1 MAIIYRHVHEEPIGL
16 RTLAP
21 QVPDIIA
28 EVVMRAIA
36 TDAEDRYPSAEAFG
50 LALAAAATEAWGR
63 RWLYPTGRILLAEGP
78 ILAMLQDA
86 ASGAPLPRRK
96 VPAAPPAAST
106 VQAPPRPPTT
116 TTPAVAARRSRRP
129 ALVAGAIAVVAAA
142 IVAVAVATRHGGSSG
157 GGSSGGPPAG
167 AAQGASAGNAFVR
180 IDRITTQAGEY
191 VVFYSAQNF
200 VPRLEAG
207 NRHVHFFWNT
217 VAPANAGANG
227 HPPGAYA
234 VYAGPVPFRGF
245 RVAERP
251 AGASQICALVAD
263 DSNSVDPGSGNCAP
277 LPG

>member
-1 MAIIYRHVHEEPIGL
+1 
-16 RTLAP
+16 
-21 QVPDIIA
+21 
-28 EVVMRAIA
+28 
-36 TDAEDRYPSAEAFG
+36 
-50 LALAAAATEAWGR
+50 
-63 RWLYPTGRILLAEGP
+63 
-78 ILAMLQDA
+78 
-86 ASGAPLPRRK
+86 
-96 VPAAPPAAST
+96 

-217 VAPANAGANG
+217 VAPANAGAHG